1 MILIVDDKPEN
12 IFSLKTILEL
22 HSFPTD
28 TALSGEEALKKI
40 LRQSYALIILDV
52 QMPGMDGFE
61 VAEAIGGYSKAR
73 DIPIIFLSAA
83 NTDKKFIT
91 KGYTAGGSDYIT
103 KPIDPDILLLK
114 VKTFYRLYEQNS
126 ELNRIQASLRSEIE
140 FRKKVQ
146 DELQERAGE
155 LHSILESIPQIAF
168 TTGADGRIEFVNE
181 HWLQYSV
188 SRQEF
193 PATHPDD
200 EDLASRWE
208 KTVASGQ
215 ALEMELRV
223 RPLDREEYRF
233 HLLRAIPIR
242 EGQTITKWVG
252 TFTDIDDQKQA
263 VKKKDEF
270 ISIASHELKTPLTS
284 MKAYVQLLDR
294 AIGSE
299 DPTRMY
305 VERTLMQIRKLDSL
319 IVDLLDLSKIE
330 SGKLKFNKKFFSFET
345 TLQSAV
351 EMIRQTYPD
360 YHIVQRGQADIQ
372 LFGDET
378 RIEQVIINYL
388 TNAVKYSP
396 ENKDIHIETDIR
408 PDGCLRVSVR
418 DFGIGIRKDHQA
430 NIFSKFYRV
439 EEAANRFQGLGIGLY
454 ICAEIIRRHE
464 GKYGVESEPGQGS
477 VFYFSVPISQDI
489 TPPAA
494 TA

>member
-91 KGYTAGGSDYIT
+91 KGYTSGGSDYIT

-155 LHSILESIPQIAF
+155 LHSILETIPQIAF
-168 TTGADGRIEFVNE
+168 TTDADGRIEFVNE
-181 HWLQYSV
+181 HWLQYS
-188 SRQEF
+188 SSKQEF
-193 PATHPDD
+193 PPTHPDD
-200 EDLASRWE
+200 PDLARQWE
-208 KTVASGQ
+208 KTVASGE
-215 ALEMELRV
+215 ALEMEVRV
-223 RPLDREEYRF
+223 RQTGKEEYRC

-242 EGQTITKWVG
+242 EGGTVTKWVG
-252 TFTDIDDQKQA
+252 TFTDIEDQKQA

-270 ISIASHELKTPLTS
+270 ISIASHELKTPLTTI
-284 MKAYVQLLDR
+284 KAYAQLLDR
-294 AIGSE
+294 AIATG
-299 DPTRMY
+299 DPTKVY
-305 VERTLMQIRKLDSL
+305 VERTLVQIRKLDNL
-319 IVDLLDLSKIE
+319 IVDLLDLSRIE
-330 SGKLKFNKKFFSFET
+330 SGKLKFNKKLFSFGT
-345 TLQSAV
+345 TLSSAV

-360 YHIVQRGQADIQ
+360 YQITRRGMADIE
-372 LFGDET
+372 LYGDET
-378 RIEQVIINYL
+378 RIEQVLINYL

-396 ENKDIHIETDIR
+396 ENKEIHIDTEIGA
-408 PDGCLRVSVR
+408 DGLLVRVR
-418 DFGIGIRKDHQA
+418 DFGIGISKDHQS

-464 GKYGVESEPGQGS
+464 GEYGVESEPGQGS
-477 VFYFSVPISQDI
+477 VFYFRVPISREPAMQ
-489 TPPAA
+489 AA